1 MEQTEKDY
9 NRRGFLGKA
18 VRTAAGI
25 IVPSY
30 LALETAGCASSRTSP
45 GIYRGDGKVESAVED
60 GTGIYYGDYA
70 RNFYKSEFGSI
81 NPNPTTEQVK
91 QAYLKYGFME
101 YPNELDKLSKQLGGD
116 GKILESIVA
125 RGGWA
130 LAVVN
135 DAVESPVAAVAG
147 FIGKAFGGKKGK
159 KDMINFIKYF
169 ADGTLG
175 GKTYNEFHEQLLS
188 LHGKRAI
195 KIAYDSEP
203 TKGGRF
209 GKLIVMGASDALA
222 FILPFVNHGHHH
234 GSGAGG
240 PGVTPVDPF

>member
-1 MEQTEKDY
+1 MKQMKKQSNYD
-9 NRRGFLGKA
+9 RRNFLGKA
-18 VRTAAGI
+18 AG
-25 IVPSY
+25 VVAS
-30 LALETAGCASSRTSP
+30 LALAGCSSSRTGP
-45 GIYRGDGKVESAVED
+45 GIYRGDGVIYTANAD
-60 GTGIYYGDYA
+60 GSGVYWGEYA
-70 RNFYKSEFGSI
+70 KHFYKSEFGDK
-81 NPNPTTEQVK
+81 NPITATTEQVK

-101 YPNELDKLSKQLGGD
+101 YPGELNRLSNRLGKD

-147 FIGKAFGGKKGK
+147 FIGNVFGGKKGK
-159 KDMINFIKYF
+159 QDMINFIKYF